1 MAVSK
6 IWKVTARLDQVID
19 YATNPE
25 KTAAKQYSPEQYQA
39 LADVLQYAKDEE
51 RPSVSYMWAA
61 LTVMS
66 LPPVT
71 SS

>member
-25 KTAAKQYSPEQYQA
+25 KTAAKEYSPEQYQA
-39 LADVLQYAKDEE
+39 LADVLMNTEL
-51 RPSVSYMWAA
+51 VSYV
-61 LTVMS
+61 LG
-66 LPPVT
+66 
-71 SS
+71 

>member
-25 KTAAKQYSPEQYQA
+25 KTAADIYTEEQYQ
-39 LADVLQYAKDEE
+39 
-51 RPSVSYMWAA
+51 SFM
-61 LTVMS
+61 
-66 LPPVT
+66 
-71 SS
+71 

>member
-25 KTAAKQYSPEQYQA
+25 KTAAKKYSPEQYQA
-39 LADVLQYAKDEE
+39 LADVLRYAKDEE
-51 RPSVSYMWAA
+51 KTER
-61 LTVMS
+61 
-66 LPPVT
+66 
-71 SS
+71 